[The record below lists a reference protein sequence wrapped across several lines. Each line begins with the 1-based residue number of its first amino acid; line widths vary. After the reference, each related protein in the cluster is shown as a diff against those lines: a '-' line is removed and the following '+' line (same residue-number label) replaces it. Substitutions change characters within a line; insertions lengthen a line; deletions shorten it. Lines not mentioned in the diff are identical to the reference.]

1 LVGLSKYPPAKPGAL
16 ELEPLEA
23 ADGGADT
30 TPRLEPP
37 KGGDLSAKVERVETR
52 PSADFEREQ
61 PRARKEA
68 AK

>member
-1 LVGLSKYPPAKPGAL
+1 MVGLSKYPPAKPGTL

-23 ADGGADT
+23 ADGALT
-30 TPRLEPP
+30 RSQRLEPP
-37 KGGDLSAKVERVETR
+37 EGGDLSAKVELVETR

>member
-1 LVGLSKYPPAKPGAL
+1 MG
-16 ELEPLEA
+16 PLEA
-23 ADGGADT
+23 ADGALT
-30 TPRLEPP
+30 RSQRLEPP
-37 KGGDLSAKVERVETR
+37 EGGDPSAKVELVETR